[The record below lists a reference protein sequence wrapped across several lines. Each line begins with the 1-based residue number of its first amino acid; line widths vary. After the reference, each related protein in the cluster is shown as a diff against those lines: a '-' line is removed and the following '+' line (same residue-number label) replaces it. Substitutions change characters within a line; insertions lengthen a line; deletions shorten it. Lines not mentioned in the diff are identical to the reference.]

1 MGSYSIPAIAIKM
14 KHAIVG
20 VAVSIGLLLT
30 LNADLMAQTGA
41 TKNSTRKIR
50 LTPNALTEQA
60 GSAVHWEPDFDTAAR
75 KSLESNKPIF
85 WYVPTLRGTFMDRK
99 SEIDRYMLS
108 GPFSWPNIIEVINE
122 HYIPV
127 RSAPTKK
134 QQSTYQLVPYEFIEP
149 GFLIL
154 QPDGECDT
162 KVDRIT
168 TMHPQWFRGLLTRPL
183 EQPRPLPTQPK
194 VLANAWSQYK
204 LGE

>member
-1 MGSYSIPAIAIKM
+1 MGIPSTSSNALQLRYF
-14 KHAIVG
+14 IVWT
-20 VAVSIGLLLT
+20 AVTIGCLLT
-30 LNADLMAQTGA
+30 IQGDLLAQTSA
-41 TKNSTRKIR
+41 TRNSTRKIR
-50 LTPNALTEQA
+50 LTPSALTKQA
-60 GSAVHWEPDFDTAAR
+60 GSAVNWEPDFDTAAQ
-75 KSLESNKPIF
+75 KSLETNKPIF

-134 QQSTYQLVPYEFIEP
+134 QQADYQLVPYEFIEP

-154 QPDGECDT
+154 KPDGKCET

-168 TMHPQWFRGLLTRPL
+168 TMHPQWFR
-183 EQPRPLPTQPK
+183 
-194 VLANAWSQYK
+194 
-204 LGE
+204 